1 MNDPVDGLVVHLEH
15 AAPRVAAAGD
25 GEVADTRG
33 ARGQHDLRSQGQEIS
48 TETVSRKYLFTSSP
62 PPVTTG
68 KLPAGKVPDTRR
80 PLLRCRSSV
89 ALSHCHLTR
98 QTCVPCP
105 HLSSTGS
112 ASTAC
117 SLTGATASKAALV
130 GANTVKGP
138 GSVSSVIRP
147 ASCGPIRGE
156 QLSTNHSSP

>member
-33 ARGQHDLRSQGQEIS
+33 ARGQHDLGSQGREIS
-48 TETVSRKYLFTSSP
+48 TETVSRVYPVTSSP

-89 ALSHCHLTR
+89 ALSHCHLTLQNFGPLQAPEQDGVGQHGLQLHGSDCLEGGVGGGEHGEGAGLR
-98 QTCVPCP
+98 QQRDQA
-105 HLSSTGS
+105 G
-112 ASTAC
+112 
-117 SLTGATASKAALV
+117 
-130 GANTVKGP
+130 
-138 GSVSSVIRP
+138 
-147 ASCGPIRGE
+147 
-156 QLSTNHSSP
+156 QLRTNQR

>member
-48 TETVSRKYLFTSSP
+48 TETVSRVYPVTSSP

-89 ALSHCHLTR
+89 ALSHCYNCHIVISLSKHVSLPSPEQHGVGQHGLQLHGSDCLEGGVGGGEHGEGAGLR
-98 QTCVPCP
+98 QQRDQA
-105 HLSSTGS
+105 G
-112 ASTAC
+112 
-117 SLTGATASKAALV
+117 
-130 GANTVKGP
+130 
-138 GSVSSVIRP
+138 
-147 ASCGPIRGE
+147 
-156 QLSTNHSSP
+156 QLRTNQR